1 MKILFLSSSLGAG
14 GAERVATT
22 LCNAWSDRGDDV
34 TLISTFSGGGQS
46 FYRVADGVELLSLAD
61 FTPGAKK
68 NLAGYFRRGRAL
80 RRLVAQRQPDVL
92 VSFLP
97 NVNIAAIV
105 ALRTLNVPLIICE
118 RTDPSSC
125 PAPVALRTAC
135 RLVYR
140 FADLL
145 SVQTESVAAAAARH
159 YPGVRRVAAVPNPLP
174 PGLLEHVR
182 RGHPGRRILLSLGRL
197 SAEKQVAKLIS
208 AFAAVAGRFDD
219 WDLHIYG
226 DGPLKDELQAQ
237 IALGGLSGR
246 VMLHGMTS
254 RPWEVMASADAFVMT
269 SQYEGFPNAMLEAMG
284 VGLPCVAFDCPSGPR
299 ELSGEGSD
307 AMLVPLND
315 EPGLRAA
322 LAELMGNEALRLSL
336 GMRAREAVIGK
347 YGLASVLERWDR
359 LFRQVG
365 APARRTL
372 RGEAGMS
379 LIKDEAI

>member
-1 MKILFLSSSLGAG
+1 MKILFLISSLGAG

-22 LCNAWSDRGDDV
+22 LCNAWSSRGDEV

-61 FTPGAKK
+61 FAPGARK

-80 RRLVAQRQPDVL
+80 RRLAAQRRPDVV

-97 NVNIAAIV
+97 NVNIAAIA
-105 ALRTLNVPLIICE
+105 ALRALGVPLIIGE
-118 RTDPSSC
+118 RSDPSSC
-125 PAPVALRTAC
+125 PASAMLRTAR
-135 RLVYR
+135 RLAYR

-145 SVQTESVAAAAARH
+145 TVQTEHVAATAAQH
-159 YPGVRRVAAVPNPLP
+159 YPGVRQVAAVPNPLP
-174 PGLLEHVR
+174 SGLLEHVR
-182 RGHPGRRILLSLGRL
+182 RGHSGRRILLSLGRL
-197 SAEKQVAKLIS
+197 SAEKQVGKLIS
-208 AFAAVAGRFDD
+208 AFAAVAGRFDE
-219 WDLHIYG
+219 WDLHIHG
-226 DGPLKDELQAQ
+226 DGPVKDELEAQ

-246 VMLHGMTS
+246 VVLHGVTA

-284 VGLPCVAFDCPSGPR
+284 VGLPCIAFDCPSGPR
-299 ELSGEGSD
+299 ELSGGGSD
-307 AMLVPLND
+307 AILVPLND
-315 EPGLRAA
+315 EPALRTAMA
-322 LAELMGNEALRLSL
+322 DLMGNEALRLSL

-365 APARRTL
+365 APARRAL
-372 RGEAGMS
+372 RGQAGIP
-379 LIKDEAI
+379 LIKDEAT